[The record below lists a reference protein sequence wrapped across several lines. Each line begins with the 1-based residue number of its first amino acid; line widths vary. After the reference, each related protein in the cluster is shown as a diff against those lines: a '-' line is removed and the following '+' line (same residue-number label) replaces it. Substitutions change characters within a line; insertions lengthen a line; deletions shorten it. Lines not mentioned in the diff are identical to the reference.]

1 MLIIGMLGAYGM
13 CAANSPSQALLSA
26 AKNGDPAAQNQI
38 ILMLD
43 PLLHRLSARYFI
55 MGGDKED
62 LLQEAR
68 IGLHKA
74 IKSYNPDKNSDF
86 IAYTKP
92 CIHNH
97 IISVMKEAQTQKH
110 AALNKSVDLETAPLF
125 SYDSPMELVINRET
139 LESILTVVQDK
150 LSKMEKQ
157 VLFLYLD
164 GFSYKEI
171 ANTLRISEK
180 SVSNAL
186 CRIRS
191 KLS

>member
-1 MLIIGMLGAYGM
+1 M
-13 CAANSPSQALLSA
+13 CAAIPLSPQLLA
-26 AKNGDPAAQNQI
+26 AASNGDPAAQNQI
-38 ILMLD
+38 ILALN
-43 PLLHRLSARYFI
+43 PLLLQISSRYFI
-55 MGGDKED
+55 IGGDKED

-74 IKSYNPDKNSDF
+74 IKSFDKSKNADF
-86 IAYTKP
+86 LPYAKT

-97 IISVMKEAQTQKH
+97 IISAINEAQAQKH
-110 AALNKSVDLETAPLF
+110 TALNRSIELDSQALF
-125 SYDSPMELVINRET
+125 SYDTPMEVVIRREQ
-139 LESILTVVQDK
+139 LDAVLAGMQSK
-150 LSKMEKQ
+150 LSKLEKQ

-164 GFSYKEI
+164 GLSYKKI
-171 ANTLRISEK
+171 AALLQISEK

>member
-1 MLIIGMLGAYGM
+1 M
-13 CAANSPSQALLSA
+13 CAGFSPSTTLLA
-26 AKNGDPAAQNQI
+26 AAQKGDPAAQNQI
-38 ILMLD
+38 ILMFD
-43 PLLHRLSARYFI
+43 PLVHRMSTRYFI
-55 MGGDKED
+55 IGGDRDD

-74 IKSYNPDKNSDF
+74 IQSYSITQGTEFVTYAKL
-86 IAYTKP
+86 

-97 IISVMKEAQTQKH
+97 IISVIKEAQTKKH
-110 AALNKSVDLETAPLF
+110 APLNKSVELDAATLF

-139 LESILTVVQDK
+139 LESMLTVVQDK
-150 LSKMEKQ
+150 LSKLEKQ

-164 GFSYKEI
+164 GFSYKKI
-171 ANTLRISEK
+171 ASTLQIDEK